1 MYAIPIL
8 LDDFNLRNVAC
19 RDVFRLLDAWIWRN
33 YMKMDIDKA
42 IEENEMR
49 IALAMARHRE
59 LMKEIDKMIAG
70 ENK

>member
-1 MYAIPIL
+1 MI
-8 LDDFNLRNVAC
+8 
-19 RDVFRLLDAWIWRN
+19 
-33 YMKMDIDKA
+33 DIDKA